1 MGNMADTAK
10 NWTIDK
16 APKKVKLKGD
26 KTKKIE
32 SAQHIIEFPGGA
44 IDVARCD
51 DGTYWALIIIN
62 RGFGAGDGDG
72 MTSAKG
78 EIVDTRIDFEDPKIG
93 VRDIEPKE
101 SFTQIAVRIR
111 SKNGL

>member
-1 MGNMADTAK
+1 MADTAK

-16 APKKVKLKGD
+16 APKKVNLLGD

-32 SAQHIIEFPGGA
+32 SSQHIIEFPGGA
-44 IDVARCD
+44 IEVARLD
-51 DGTYWALIIIN
+51 NGDYWAHIIVN

-101 SFTQIAVRIR
+101 PFTQIAVRIR
-111 SKNGL
+111 SKKGL